1 MEDREEEINS
11 EKKIPDNVVPYPNS
25 LPYASDLAAPVI
37 KPDHSLSGWK
47 HGAVHSANKHY
58 TDKFE
63 TLKKQ
68 FEELA
73 EDFKW
78 NDIMFNAEF
87 RMKPVIGNEYHLYT
101 KSNTNN
107 KHYISLFAPHEKI
120 GGNENY
126 VGTFRLNYDNRW
138 EKIK

>member
-1 MEDREEEINS
+1 MADE
-11 EKKIPDNVVPYPNS
+11 EKKIPDNVVPHPNS
-25 LPYASDLAAPVI
+25 SELT
-37 KPDHSLSGWK
+37 SLTGWK

-63 TLKKQ
+63 ALKKQ

-87 RMKPVIGNEYHLYT
+87 R
-101 KSNTNN
+101 
-107 KHYISLFAPHEKI
+107 F
-120 GGNENY
+120 
-126 VGTFRLNYDNRW
+126 
-138 EKIK
+138 